1 MLPATSAISVGP
13 KVVPVLLAV
22 GGATAAGGYVRNQG
36 RNLDRRYQYS
46 TAQSPPSRV
55 APTVKNS
62 PEPRSKSLDLV
73 LESIFA

>member
-1 MLPATSAISVGP
+1 MLPATNAISVGP
-13 KVVPVLLAV
+13 RVLPVLLAV

-46 TAQSPPSRV
+46 TAQNGPLRV
-55 APTVKNS
+55 APSEKS
-62 PEPRSKSLDLV
+62 PPEPRSKSLDLV

>member
-1 MLPATSAISVGP
+1 MIPATSPILVGP
-13 KVVPVLLAV
+13 KVLPVLLAV

-46 TAQSPPSRV
+46 TTQSAPSRV
-55 APTVKNS
+55 APIVENT

-73 LESIFA
+73 LESIFV